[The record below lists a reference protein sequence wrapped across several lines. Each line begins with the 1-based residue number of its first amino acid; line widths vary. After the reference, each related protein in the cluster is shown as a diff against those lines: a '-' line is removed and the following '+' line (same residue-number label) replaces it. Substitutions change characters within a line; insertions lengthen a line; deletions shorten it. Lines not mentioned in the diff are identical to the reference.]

1 MGYRLRPKARQD
13 LSDIIAYIADR
24 NPSAA
29 RKWRDEI
36 FGVFELLGGSPF
48 IGSAH
53 EEVAPDIRMFPSGNY
68 IVLYRVEEA
77 GVLVLRIIH
86 AARDWRQQST

>member
-13 LSDIIAYIADR
+13 LSGIIAYIAAH

-29 RKWRDEI
+29 AKWRDEI
-36 FGVFELLGGSPF
+36 FRLFELIGSSPL

-53 EEVAPDIRMFPSGNY
+53 DELAPDICVFPSGNY
-68 IVLYRVEEA
+68 IVLYRVEQV